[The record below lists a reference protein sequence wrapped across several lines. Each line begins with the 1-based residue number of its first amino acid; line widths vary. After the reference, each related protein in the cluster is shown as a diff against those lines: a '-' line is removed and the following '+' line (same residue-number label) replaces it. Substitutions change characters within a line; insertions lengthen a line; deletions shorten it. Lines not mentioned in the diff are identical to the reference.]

1 MRRSDVIFFFYICVA
16 TVYFFLF
23 LFLGKNIE
31 FWLRDIS
38 ACYTQM
44 DFANFLKNHLHI
56 FLYLFIFQVLAFY
69 LSKFLLS
76 FVKNLFYYLKMK
88 KTLEKLWLK
97 RYKNLVIID
106 TKELVAFNFGLFRRY
121 IVLSKGVL
129 NLRKQEKKHIFN
141 HEKTHFLGNDSLK
154 FFAVSVLSSLFPKG
168 KELEKVYKLAREI
181 EVDLDVEKDKYNY
194 LKTLLMFVEKKS
206 YVSVPMANLYINER
220 FNFILE
226 DKEPPFP
233 KYIFFLLFFIMS
245 IFTFVLVYK
254 TCFCGVML

>member
-1 MRRSDVIFFFYICVA
+1 MKRSDVIFFLYICVS
-16 TVYFFLF
+16 TVYFSLF

-44 DFANFLKNHLHI
+44 NFANFLKNHLHI

-69 LSKFLLS
+69 FSNFLLS
-76 FVKNLFYYLKMK
+76 FMKNLFHYLKMK

-97 RYKNLVIID
+97 RYKNLIILD

-129 NLRKQEKKHIFN
+129 NLRKQEKKHIFY
-141 HEKTHFLGNDSLK
+141 HEKIHFLGNDSLK
-154 FFAVSVLSSLFPKG
+154 FFAVSVLSPLFPKG
-168 KELEKVYKLAREI
+168 KELEKIYKLAREI
-181 EVDLDVEKDKYNY
+181 EVDLTVEEDRYDY
-194 LKTLLMFVEKKS
+194 LKTLLNFVEKKS
-206 YVSVPMANLYINER
+206 YVSVPMANLYIDER
-220 FNFILE
+220 LNFVLE
-226 DKEPPFP
+226 DKKPPVP
-233 KYIFFLLFFIMS
+233 KYIFFLLFFILS
-245 IFTFVLVYK
+245 IFTFALVYK